1 MKGRDMATTIQDL
14 REWYNRGK
22 NIGATH
28 MVVVCDT
35 YDREDY
41 PCFVMPNQSVKQ
53 VAVEHHGPNMQK
65 VMEVYNLSKSF
76 ENQDMVGRLAF
87 DGWSPYAAH

>member
-1 MKGRDMATTIQDL
+1 MATTMQDL

-35 YDREDY
+35 YDWEDY
-41 PCFVMPNQSVKQ
+41 P
-53 VAVEHHGPNMQK
+53 A
-65 VMEVYNLSKSF
+65 L
-76 ENQDMVGRLAF
+76 
-87 DGWSPYAAH
+87 